1 MIRLGFAGLGRV
13 ADVHYDSVARESARA
28 RVTAVCDVRP
38 DAVSARAA
46 AWGAKG
52 YASYPEMLEKESLDA
67 VCLLVPHDLHE
78 DYVGRAAEKGLPVF
92 LEKPLATDLAAGR
105 RMVEACRRRDVLLMV
120 AHNGLFHPAFERM
133 VELVRGGAIGRPLFA
148 QAKSTQWL
156 LFKEWDFRLSRART
170 GGGAW
175 FDCAGH
181 LVYRLREMLGEV
193 DAVAGLSGNLVRGEM
208 EGEDHAAAV
217 LRYASGA
224 MAQVFVS
231 YGLRL
236 PGYEH
241 DWPNGCEQ
249 NILLSGDRGAIE
261 YAICPEPRLRLFS
274 EVEGFRSPALQG
286 WIAEDIPMGFN
297 HSFHR
302 QMSHFLDCLEG
313 GAACRVTGEDALA
326 TVKTLLAFYH
336 QNPAR

>member
-1 MIRLGFAGLGRV
+1 MINLGFAGLGRV
-13 ADVHYDSVARESARA
+13 ADVHHEAVVRESARA

-38 DAVSARAA
+38 DAVAGRAA
-46 AWGAKG
+46 GWGAKG
-52 YASYPEMLEKESLDA
+52 YAAYREMLDREKLDA

-78 DYVGRAAEKGLPVF
+78 EYVGLAAEKGLPVF
-92 LEKPLATDLAAGR
+92 LEKPLATEPAAGR
-105 RMVEACRRRDVLLMV
+105 RMVEVCRRRDVLLMV

-133 VELVRGGAIGRPLFA
+133 VELVKGGAIGRPLFA

-156 LFKEWDFRLSRART
+156 FFKEWDFRLSRAKT

-181 LVYRLREMLGEV
+181 LVYRLRELLGEV
-193 DAVAGLSGNLVRGEM
+193 DALAGLSGNLVRAEM

-224 MAQVFVS
+224 MAQVLVS

-249 NILLSGDRGAIE
+249 SILLSGDRGAIE
-261 YAICPEPRLRLFS
+261 YSICPESRLRLFS

-286 WIAEDIPMGFN
+286 WITEDVPQGFN
-297 HSFHR
+297 HSFFR

-313 GAACRVTGEDALA
+313 KAACRVTGEDALA
-326 TVKTLLAFYH
+326 TVETLLKFYD
-336 QNPAR
+336 QAPER

>member
-1 MIRLGFAGLGRV
+1 MIKLGFVGLGRV
-13 ADVHYDSVARESARA
+13 ADVHHEAVVRESARA

-38 DAVSARAA
+38 DAVAARAA
-46 AWGAKG
+46 EWGAKG
-52 YASYPEMLEKESLDA
+52 YASYHEMLECEKLDA
-67 VCLLVPHDLHE
+67 VCLFVPHDLHE
-78 DYVGRAAEKGLPVF
+78 QYVGLAAEKGLPVF
-92 LEKPLATDLAAGR
+92 LEKPLATDLAACR
-105 RMVEACRRRDVLLMV
+105 RMVDTCRRQSVLLMV

-133 VELVRGGAIGRPLFA
+133 VELVKAGAIGRPLFA

-156 LFKEWDFRLSRART
+156 FFKEWDFRLSRAKT

-193 DAVAGLSGNLVRGEM
+193 DEVAGLAGRLTRLEM

-224 MAQVFVS
+224 MAQILVT

-249 NILLSGDRGAIE
+249 SILLSGDRGAIE
-261 YAICPEPRLRLFS
+261 YSICPESRLRLFS

-286 WIAEDIPMGFN
+286 WITEEVPESFN
-297 HSFHR
+297 TSFFR
-302 QMSHFLDCLEG
+302 QMSHFLDCLEDK
-313 GAACRVTGEDALA
+313 AACRVTGEDALA
-326 TVKTLLAFYH
+326 TVKTLLAFYD
-336 QNPAR
+336 QSPLR